1 MMAEPAFSVA
11 IERALDSYVVPPIP
25 AGFSDRLMARIAS
38 GESVAVA
45 AQPRQGWS
53 RRASPWRRTSRIL
66 GSLALLSVGAVA
78 AAAAGVFGEPVYM
91 PGISEAL
98 IKAHIVAAPEPVPPT
113 KPRYYVQQRLDAGEG
128 SAAAM
133 PPLTGSAAI
142 VDRVTRL
149 RTNSEFTKLAPRQR
163 MAATVKEVRQ
173 MVRTGEV
180 TRHDARTA
188 VRALAQSADPQTR
201 AEWRKMVA
209 MRREKRLAD
218 LSANRAK
225 PVTEA
230 VLAPHMT
237 TVPSSQPD
245 LPAAAKDMV
254 TGGDIDLS
262 SIDAP
267 KLTPERTTALR
278 ERFRDASPEQRA
290 AMKAALRERRQTRQQ
305 RRSQ

>member
-11 IERALDSYVVPPIP
+11 IERALDSYVVPPVPI
-25 AGFSDRLMARIAS
+25 GFADRLMARIAN
-38 GESVAVA
+38 GESGAAA

-53 RRASPWRRTSRIL
+53 RRANPWRRTSRIM

-128 SAAAM
+128 SATAM

-149 RTNSEFTKLAPRQR
+149 RTNSEFAKLAPRQR

-180 TRHDARTA
+180 TRQDARAA
-188 VRALAQSADPQTR
+188 VRTLAQGADPQTR
-201 AEWRKMVA
+201 AEWRKMVT

-218 LSANRAK
+218 LSANRAM
-225 PVTEA
+225 PVAPA
-230 VLAPHMT
+230 VPAPP
-237 TVPSSQPD
+237 TVSAPLSQPD
-245 LPAAAKDMV
+245 LPVATKDMV
-254 TGGDIDLS
+254 AGGDIDLS

-267 KLTPERTTALR
+267 KLSPERMTALR

-290 AMKAALRERRQTRQQ
+290 AMKAALREGRQMRQ
-305 RRSQ
+305 RRRPQ